1 MDYLAPDLTE
11 AILEG
16 RQPQTLMLKDM
27 MRAIPLNWTEQRRMF
42 GFVAA

>member
-1 MDYLAPDLTE
+1 MAYLAPDITE

-27 MRAIPLNWTEQRRMF
+27 MRTIPANWTDQRRVF
-42 GFVAA
+42 GFKAA